1 MDSCNQSDDEVHMSV
16 YFHNSASVCPDGGEC
31 ELIKNADHASQYTH
45 PDYCPRGGECTDMS
59 ETHLIDYC
67 HVPLCRDG
75 LTCVPFF
82 KGNTAH
88 RMAYRHCKNNCK
100 LRSCCPN
107 FHNHQHIEEEN
118 HPFKPPCPYTPYICQ
133 YYDQL
138 MTNDNAGSNC
148 VQHCIRYSHVCP
160 FGRYCTKQ
168 TDKSHC
174 ETNLHIFRKECA
186 QGEHCPL
193 IHDSNHLNSYSHLN
207 MRDIQRLCKYSRS
220 DCPQKSNQQHLKDYR
235 HFGHIYFLGVA
246 RYLGSNKQI
255 NFIRNQNEMI
265 ANIQRYMQAS
275 NWNPSTITV
284 PDTILRWIRALQ
296 PVHRCSKIV
305 FESILLHGHCMS
317 REHMNSLREPQ
328 SVAKAIKSHKAVQE
342 IFAKV
347 AITRLQQSMEEY
359 FHILVAEHFCKHN
372 KTALTKEQT
381 QKLSQLETIFSQLDI
396 TDDALKKV
404 RTLVTDIAEASFKL
418 QSSQTGLGWQPD
430 VELGTNKHVFA
441 VLGAHAGYYY
451 GDIIIVFRQEI
462 MHHPDSNFSI
472 HAATTFHKSGNAYK
486 WRPWLT
492 DPGALD
498 KRIEHFHQNKLHCS
512 IPGYE
517 MAAAYELMALTGLS
531 KKSTKD
537 IDVKAL
543 VTRWMGLDPHHV
555 FEAHLPQLIP
565 LDYIEKVYMTE
576 TTFKSLSSQAQQSA
590 RTIFG
595 DMLHTTP
602 HQVTGETPGLKQ
614 KIDPPRQA
622 FQTFVMEDTFK
633 VVEQRLNTLPS
644 HQGTCVT
651 LSSSNFREFVHIPMT
666 ISQALSQNGSSDVVY
681 IYWEALQGDMS
692 LILTY
697 EMINTE
703 VDQKNLKC
711 LTCHIAKWP
720 KSNIITTS
728 TLTTSDYQEGYSYIG
743 TSHPFTHYHIIQD
756 RKFRASSATFH
767 RGCNTHE
774 YVIYN
779 LVLNRKTS
787 QVTLAIVGSNSLYN
801 QHNLTFTFDKN
812 DLDLT
817 KLEYI
822 QISAGGTV
830 VPVRNFVVQS
840 KPIEKYHPSLD
851 TDLMKANPGTKKV
864 QPLLILQKKP
874 STASLPVSSPKL
886 QKKVPTVDSAPPP
899 PPPPPPILPKKPSPP
914 SSTAK
919 ACPKSIY
926 CQLQYADNE
935 EGKKHIAE
943 FSHPCRFSE
952 VCRRNE
958 PHLVHIPHPIPM
970 CSNDEKCTKRGDPIH
985 RAQYRHTNLPDYLIP
1000 CRFQEKCTS
1009 KSKEEH
1015 RIKYF
1020 HGEKVP
1026 LPS

>member
-1 MDSCNQSDDEVHMSV
+1 M
-16 YFHNSASVCPDGGEC
+16 
-31 ELIKNADHASQYTH
+31 KKYTH
-45 PDYCPRGGECTDMS
+45 PNFCSRQGDCNDMS
-59 ETHLIDYC
+59 ETHLVNFR
-67 HVPLCRDG
+67 HVPMCKDG
-75 LTCVPFF
+75 LHCPAFF
-82 KGNTAH
+82 KGDQAH
-88 RMAYRHCKNNCK
+88 RLAYRHCKNKCK
-100 LRSCCPN
+100 LRSYCPDI
-107 FHNHQHIEEEN
+107 HNHQHIEEEN
-118 HPFKPPCPYTPYICQ
+118 HPFKPPCPYTPYMCR
-133 YYDQL
+133 YYEQFLANEDDG
-138 MTNDNAGSNC
+138 TTSAE
-148 VQHCIRYSHVCP
+148 HCFKYSHVCP
-160 FGRYCTKQ
+160 FGRYCSKR
-168 TDKSHC
+168 TDKNHC
-174 ETNLHIFRKECA
+174 ETNLHIFRKECS
-186 QGEHCPL
+186 QGEHCPW
-193 IHDSNHLNSYSHLN
+193 INDSNHLNSYSHSN
-207 MRDIQRLCKYSRS
+207 IRDIQRLCKHSKATCSKQS
-220 DCPQKSNQQHLKDYR
+220 DPQHWKDYR
-235 HFGHIYFLGVA
+235 HRHSSHAYFFGA
-246 RYLGSNKQI
+246 AKYLGSNTHI
-255 NFIRNQNEMI
+255 NFIRNQNDMI

-296 PVHRCSKIV
+296 PVHRCNANV
-305 FESILLHGHCMS
+305 FESILLIGHCMS
-317 REHMNSLREPQ
+317 REYMNSLREPQ

-985 RAQYRHTNLPDYLIP
+985 RAQDRHTNLPDYLIP
-1000 CRFQEKCTS
+1000 CRFQEKC
-1009 KSKEEH
+1009 KIISKEDH